1 MTARAVESSAA
12 MRLART
18 ALFVSV
24 LALTGAGIGAVACG
38 GGNDNLPPPPPPPP
52 APSMDAGVTPVTTT
66 PTATSTAPSKPAAPP
81 VTLTPGAPSPD
92 PAAPTPTVKI
102 TAPGKDQAIAAD
114 KAGDFAVKLDVKS
127 WQTAPGSSHVHL
139 ILDNKPY
146 KPIYDTKAP
155 VKLSEL
161 AAGEA
166 LSEGRHVLVAF
177 PSRANHESVKTKDA
191 LAIVPFWVGK
201 KGDTKDD
208 PTKKPMLVYSRP
220 KGDYKGEMANHVL
233 VDFYVA
239 NVTLA
244 EGKDHVN
251 ITVTGPGIDK
261 PLEGKVEKFGTPYYL
276 DNLQNGTYEVK
287 LELVD
292 GSNKLIEGP
301 WNSTT
306 RKFNVDHEAPAE
318 TAGGHGDHAA
328 ADAGAPAA
336 ATKDA
341 GAAKAAPAAK
351 GDAGA
356 RPPAGTPGSPNP
368 MPMQTAPLMPTH
380 K

>member
-1 MTARAVESSAA
+1 
-12 MRLART
+12 MRLARS

-24 LALTGAGIGAVACG
+24 LALTGAAIGAVACG

-52 APSMDAGVTPVTTT
+52 APTVDAAVTPVSTT
-66 PTATSTAPSKPAAPP
+66 PGTAAPTPVKPPAPP
-81 VTLTPGAPSPD
+81 VALTPGAASPD
-92 PAAPTPTVKI
+92 PTAPLPTVKI
-102 TAPGKDQAIAAD
+102 TAPARDQVVPAD
-114 KAGDFAVKLDVKS
+114 KANDFSVKLDVKN
-127 WQTAPGSSHVHL
+127 WQTAQGSSHVHL

-146 KPIYDTKAP
+146 KAIYDTKAP

-161 AAGEA
+161 TGGEA
-166 LSEGRHVLVAF
+166 LAEGRHVLVAF

-191 LAIVPFWVGK
+191 LAIIPFWVGK

-208 PTKKPMLVYSRP
+208 PTKKPMLIYSRP
-220 KGDYKGEMANHVL
+220 KGEYKGELANHVL

-251 ITVTGPGIDK
+251 VTVTGPGIDK

-276 DNLQNGTYEVK
+276 DNLQNGSYEIK
-287 LELVD
+287 LDLVD
-292 GSNKLIEGP
+292 GSNKPIEGP

-306 RKFNVDHEAPAE
+306 RKITVDHEAVADM
-318 TAGGHGDHAA
+318 AAAHGDHGA
-328 ADAGAPAA
+328 ADAGAPATPA
-336 ATKDA
+336 KDA
-341 GAAKAAPAAK
+341 GAAKPHAAGK
-351 GDAGA
+351 DAGA
-356 RPPAGTPGSPNP
+356 KGPGPAGEPSP
-368 MPMQTAPLMPTH
+368 MPTFRPMMPGQ